1 MSKRSTISRLRA
13 GLISSAVL
21 LFLVASAVWGGEIR
35 SVRFSTKGGLSSS
48 LFSGGSLLK
57 EGTAWS
63 DSLLDLEI
71 LRIDSLC
78 FSRGRLAAE
87 VGIDTLMGEEGVDVV
102 IDIDEGEWTRIGG
115 ITVTGSSSITPG
127 EATGLLRLEEG
138 DHFLPADLG
147 DALGGLLEHYNTSGY
162 PFAQVWLT
170 GFEYDSDEN
179 EVDLALSIF
188 EGETS
193 VISGI
198 SFRGLDGT
206 DSTFALRLSRLKIGS
221 RYDERKVSSG
231 RDYLVSSGLFR
242 RVDEP
247 SVKQVGRGDVEVV
260 YAVEELERNNLFQ
273 GGFGISQREGEDY
286 VLSGAVDLTLRN
298 IAGHGRDA
306 HLSWINNGESYSR
319 LELAYSEPFFFSSP
333 VGLEAE
339 VRQIV
344 QDSIYVYHSAGLFF
358 NYPLGPDF
366 SIKGGGSVDRNVPET
381 GELVRSLR
389 QRYRLGL
396 AKRSGSRFNLELH
409 VEGAYKRN
417 YLEGN
422 RSETDRQLLYRF
434 EGDLKI
440 PLFYG
445 TGIFWRIVSES
456 VLSSKE
462 IHPAETYPLGGAAS
476 LRGYRESQ
484 FRGERII
491 YTNIE
496 YWFGGEGALYLFDD
510 IGAYYRSA
518 DGWNVKNG
526 LGFGLRSSSPVGVVS
541 LSFGL
546 GDQISLRGTRIHIS
560 LSERF

>member
-1 MSKRSTISRLRA
+1 MISRLRA
-13 GLISSAVL
+13 GLISSSAVL
-21 LFLVASAVWGGEIR
+21 LIVASAAGGGEIR
-35 SVRFSTKGGLSSS
+35 SVRFSTKGEISAS

-57 EGTAWS
+57 GGTAWS

-87 VGIDTLMGEEGVDVV
+87 VGIDTLVSEEGIDVAV
-102 IDIDEGEWTRIGG
+102 NIDEGGWTRIGG
-115 ITVTGSSSITPG
+115 ITVTGSSAVARG
-127 EATGLLRLEEG
+127 EAAGLLRLKEG

-147 DALGGLLEHYNTSGY
+147 EALARLLEYYNTSGY

-170 GFEYDSDEN
+170 GFEYDRGLN

-193 VISGI
+193 IISGV
-198 SFRGLDGT
+198 SFRGLEET
-206 DSTFALRLSRLKIGS
+206 DSTFALRLSRLKVGS
-221 RYDERKVSSG
+221 GYDELKVSRG
-231 RDYLVSSGLFR
+231 REYLNSSGLFR
-242 RVDEP
+242 RVEEP
-247 SVKQVGRGDVEVV
+247 SVEQVGRGKVEVV
-260 YAVEELERNNLFQ
+260 YGVEELRRNNLFQ
-273 GGFGISQREGEDY
+273 GGFGISQKEGDEY
-286 VLSGAVDLTLRN
+286 VLSGAVDLALRN
-298 IAGHGRDA
+298 IAGRGRDA
-306 HLSWINNGESYSR
+306 NLSWTNNGESYSR
-319 LELAYSEPFFFSSP
+319 LELTYSEPFFFSTP
-333 VGLEAE
+333 VGFEA
-339 VRQIV
+339 RIGQIV
-344 QDSIYVYHSAGLFF
+344 QDSVYVYHSAGLFLS
-358 NYPLGPDF
+358 YPLGPDVAL
-366 SIKGGGSVDRNVPET
+366 KGGGSVDRNIPEI

-389 QRYRLGL
+389 QRYRLGV

-409 VEGAYKRN
+409 IEGAYKKN

-422 RSETDRQLLYRF
+422 RSETDRQFLYRF
-434 EGDLKI
+434 EGDLKV

-445 TGIFWRIVSES
+445 TAIFWRIVSES
-456 VLSSKE
+456 VFSSKE

-484 FRGERII
+484 FRGERIV

-496 YWFGGEGALYLFDD
+496 YWFGADGALYLFDD
-510 IGAYYRSA
+510 IGAYYRSG
-518 DGWNVKNG
+518 DGWKVKNG

-546 GDQISLRGTRIHIS
+546 GDQVSLRGTRIHIS

>member
-13 GLISSAVL
+13 GLISSAAIVL
-21 LFLVASAVWGGEIR
+21 MAVSTAHGGEIR
-35 SVRFSTKGGLSSS
+35 SVRFSTKGELSVS
-48 LFSGGSLLK
+48 LLSGGSLLK
-57 EGTAWS
+57 EGAAWS

-87 VGIDTLMGEEGVDVV
+87 VGIDTLLAEDSVDIIIEV
-102 IDIDEGEWTRIGG
+102 DEGEWTRIGS
-115 ITVTGSSSITPG
+115 IVVTGSSSLSHG
-127 EATGLLRLEEG
+127 EAAGLLRLKEG
-138 DHFLPADLG
+138 DPFLPVDLG
-147 DALGGLLEHYNTSGY
+147 DALARLLEHYNASGY

-170 GFEYDSDEN
+170 GFEYDRVEN

-193 VISGI
+193 VISGV
-198 SFRGLDGT
+198 SFRGLEGT
-206 DSTFALRLSRLKIGS
+206 DSTFALRLSRLRIGS
-221 RYDERKVSSG
+221 RYDELSVSRG
-231 RDYLVSSGLFR
+231 REYLNSSGLFR

-247 SVKQVGRGDVEVV
+247 SVEQAGRGDVEVV
-260 YAVEELERNNLFQ
+260 YTVEELGRNNLFQ
-273 GGFGISQREGEDY
+273 GGFGISQKDGEDY
-286 VLSGAVDLTLRN
+286 VLSGAVDLLLRN
-298 IAGHGRDA
+298 IAGRGRNA

-319 LELAYSEPFFFSSP
+319 LELAYSEPFLFSTP
-333 VGLEAE
+333 MGFEAQIK
-339 VRQIV
+339 QIV
-344 QDSIYVYHSAGLFF
+344 QDSVYVYHSAGLFF
-358 NYPLGPDF
+358 SYPIGPHIA
-366 SIKGGGSVDRNVPET
+366 IKGGASVDRNIPDL

-389 QRYRLGL
+389 QRYRLGV
-396 AKRSGSRFNLELH
+396 AKKSGSRFNLEPH
-409 VEGAYKRN
+409 IEGAYKRS

-434 EGDLKI
+434 EGDLRI

-445 TGIFWRIVSES
+445 TGIFWRVVSES

-484 FRGERII
+484 FRGERIAF
-491 YTNIE
+491 TNIE
-496 YWFGGEGALYLFDD
+496 YWFGDEGALYLFDD
-510 IGAYYRSA
+510 IGAFYRSG
-518 DGWNVKNG
+518 DGWKFKNG
-526 LGFGLRSSSPVGVVS
+526 LGFGLRSSSPVGVVA